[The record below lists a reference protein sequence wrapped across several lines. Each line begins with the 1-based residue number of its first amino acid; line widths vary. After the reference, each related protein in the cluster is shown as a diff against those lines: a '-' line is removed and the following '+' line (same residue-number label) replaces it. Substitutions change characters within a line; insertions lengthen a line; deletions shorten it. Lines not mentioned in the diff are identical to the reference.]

1 MKDYSMKEYTVTYF
15 LTKEQERLLQEV
27 TAMYNKISK
36 ETENREITPEHH
48 FALLMLIGSDKI
60 IDNNLAFVK
69 TQLEANS

>member
-27 TAMYNKISK
+27 TAMYNKVSK

-48 FALLMLIGSDKI
+48 FALLMLFGSDRI
-60 IDNNLAFVK
+60 IDDNLALAK
-69 TQLEANS
+69 MQLES